1 MQNSLKHKIS
11 IYTQISPRLEVFFL
25 KEWIEH
31 HLMLGVD
38 KIHLYDN
45 GFVVIDPKYKQK
57 SGRVWVKKPHA
68 NYFFEY
74 SDAEIK
80 IKLRDVVESF
90 GEKVSIVD
98 WQPGKHSPTTYRT
111 RRQVDGY
118 RHCVTNNQSD
128 WWIHI
133 DPDEYIISKK
143 YSDLKEFISTQNT
156 SKYSAFVMGQRMFDA
171 RMVNHSTRSITW
183 CHRPYYEDRP
193 LTIED
198 INMSGLTKSIICND
212 IKSFDIHR
220 PIPAHGLVKLL
231 DPADL
236 MYHHYRGSWD
246 DCKDL
251 DDFEKSRIK
260 YMNAFDDSMIK
271 FLKKRGE
278 KYKHD

>member
-45 GFVVIDPKYKQK
+45 GFVVIDPKYNKP
-57 SGRVWVKKPHA
+57 GRVWKKKSHA

-80 IKLRDVVESF
+80 TKLGDVVESF

-143 YSDLKEFISTQNT
+143 YLDLKEFISAQDT
-156 SKYSAFVMGQRMFDA
+156 SKYSAFVMGQRVFDA
-171 RMVNHSTRSITW
+171 RTTNHSTRSITW
-183 CHRPYYEDRP
+183 CHRHRDADGNPHATEDLRRG
-193 LTIED
+193 
-198 INMSGLTKSIICND
+198 MTKSIICGD
-212 IKSFDIHR
+212 IKKFDAHR
-220 PIPAHGLVKLL
+220 SVPAHGLVKLL
-231 DPADL
+231 DPTDL
-236 MYHHYRGSWD
+236 MYHHYRGGWWD
-246 DCKDL
+246 DCKNL
-251 DDFEKSRIK
+251 DDFEKARIK
-260 YMNAFDDSMIK
+260 YMNAVDDSMIK
-271 FLKKRGE
+271 FLKKHGRE
-278 KYKHD
+278 I